1 MIRILLLGIC
11 ALIALPAM
19 GQERKY
25 SFEVTPFVG
34 YRIGGTFED
43 DNSDA
48 EFELDDS
55 SSFGL
60 VMNLRAEDNTQW
72 ELVYSHQNTD
82 LDSSGL
88 LTPSDPVLSMDVDYL
103 QLGGT
108 YLWEGDLARPFM
120 VATMGLAHFDPDD
133 SDFNSE
139 TYFSFSIG
147 GGWKVFPTQRFGL
160 RLEGRF
166 YGSLIESDSS
176 IFCESI
182 SGSSRCLISTSGTV
196 LWQWEMMAGAVF
208 RF

>member
-1 MIRILLLGIC
+1 MTRSLLLGIC
-11 ALIALPAM
+11 VLIALPAM

-25 SFEVTPFVG
+25 PFEVTPFVG

-43 DNSDA
+43 EDSDA
-48 EFELDDS
+48 EFELDES

-88 LTPSDPVLSMDVDYL
+88 LSPSDPVLSMDVDYL

-120 VATMGLAHFDPDD
+120 VATMGLAHFDPED

-147 GGWKVFPTQRFGL
+147 GGWKVFPTKRVGL

-166 YGSLIESDSS
+166 YGSLIESDSN

-182 SGSSRCLISTSGTV
+182 SGSSRCLISTSGTI